1 MANRLSEAL
10 SCPSCGKSAEV
21 RREWTHCALR
31 SELICMDCCRECSEY
46 RKNQYG
52 GPFCGYLIKKR
63 RQDDAHRIDQRTQL
77 LAEWEERYRDAI
89 ANRDPSAAAFA
100 LSRKAE
106 MIVLM
111 PGRRNGKV
119 KYYHEVIGRKENDEN
134 QSERNNNRG

>member
-1 MANRLSEAL
+1 MR
-10 SCPSCGKSAEV
+10 G
-21 RREWTHCALR
+21 
-31 SELICMDCCRECSEY
+31 ELICMNCCRQCQEY
-46 RKNQYG
+46 RKNAYG

-63 RQDDAHRIDQRTQL
+63 QQDDEHHINQRARL
-77 LAEWEERYRDAI
+77 LEEWEERYRDAI

-111 PGRRNGKV
+111 SGRRNGKV
-119 KYYHEVIGRKENDEN
+119 KYYHEVIGRKGNYEN